1 MDFSLGSEAISS
13 TAEVVGERNG
23 SPRSSR
29 WEPSSRYGLGDLE
42 ASEEVCSGDEAGEEG
57 IAATGCSSRGL
68 AAWGADAAV
77 GSAAV
82 GSVSGVCRKN
92 GRDAQTPP
100 AMIERPRRTRFL
112 DTPYAPLFQP
122 ASGTH
127 RLPGNSA
134 ALRLSTGNRELEHA
148 NRNTRGRSV
157 EEGFQGGT
165 PTALRGREGMPQ
177 TRPRKA
183 VGVAPLILYRA
194 AAGVGLAAMT
204 GLTTLPPA
212 GPGRLWIQSRSGAAM
227 NTVL

>member
-42 ASEEVCSGDEAGEEG
+42 ASEEVCSGHEAGEEG

-134 ALRLSTGNRELEHA
+134 ALRLSTGNLELEHA

-165 PTALRGREGMPQ
+165 PDPLSRRCRRGL
-177 TRPRKA
+177 
-183 VGVAPLILYRA
+183 VGDDRLDHL
-194 AAGVGLAAMT
+194 AAG
-204 GLTTLPPA
+204 
-212 GPGRLWIQSRSGAAM
+212 RSGP
-227 NTVL
+227 VVDPK